1 MQRLGIDGR
10 GNVQRAGE
18 QVAVTEGGVEAPGRN
33 RRVTA
38 GEEMRRNGRRE

>member
-1 MQRLGIDGR
+1 M
-10 GNVQRAGE
+10 QRAGE
-18 QVAVTEGGVEAPGRN
+18 QVAVTEGGVEALGRN